1 MWEPGDI
8 HDEIGR
14 NYVISQRFSF
24 PERVKGDVY
33 IYIYIYMPSS
43 PERSSR
49 YRKTPSKRTGCNA
62 NINSPTVDRTGAFT
76 RAGGV
81 KRNKLSSA

>member
-1 MWEPGDI
+1 M
-8 HDEIGR
+8 
-14 NYVISQRFSF
+14 SF
-24 PERVKGDVY
+24 PRDFHSPNGLKGMYIY

-62 NINSPTVDRTGAFT
+62 NNINSPTVDRTGALQ
-76 RAGGV
+76 GQGV
-81 KRNKLSSA
+81 